1 MPAWGLDTAPEMF
14 KVAYDKKSDEKYV
27 SDKIHKLVKENKSK
41 SKPRPHKQIV
51 AIALS
56 MAKDRKKK

>member
-14 KVAYDKKSDEKYV
+14 KVAYDKKSDDKYV
-27 SDKIHKLVKENKSK
+27 SDKIRKLVKENKSRK
-41 SKPRPHKQIV
+41 VKRPHKQVV